1 MTPLSLLLLISGPQ
15 RGLTKQCVA
24 PSTQDCFQKMPT
36 SEGSLSKNARGNVK
50 SMQRFVSDGVER
62 TKNL

>member
-50 SMQRFVSDGVER
+50 SMKRFV
-62 TKNL
+62 K